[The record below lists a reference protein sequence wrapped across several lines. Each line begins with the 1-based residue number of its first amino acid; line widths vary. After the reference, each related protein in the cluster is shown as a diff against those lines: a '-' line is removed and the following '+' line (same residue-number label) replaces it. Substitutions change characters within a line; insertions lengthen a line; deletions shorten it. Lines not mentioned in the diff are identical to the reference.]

1 MNLDEL
7 LARVIDAGGSDLH
20 LKVASPAMARVD
32 GELRPLEQR
41 LLTDS
46 DLETVLA
53 LVTERT
59 PAKREH
65 FFESGDL
72 DTSYLAEGIGRFRVN
87 GFRQRGSISFAFRFV
102 PKEIPSFDKLGLP
115 EGVGRL
121 AQEHRGLI
129 LVTGATGSGKS
140 TTLASMVNWINKNRA
155 VHIVTI
161 EDPIEFVHDD
171 WASIVNQREVGL
183 DTESFKQALRRVLRQ
198 DPDVIL
204 LGELRDEETAQT
216 ALQAAESGHL
226 VLSTLHTLDAAE
238 TIGRLVEFFPAQKQ
252 MMVRQILAGVLR
264 GVVSQRLIPRADG
277 GRVAAV
283 EVLVNTARIAD
294 LIREPE
300 KTDGITDAIEDG
312 GFHHMQS
319 FSQHLVRLVVD
330 GVVERETAG
339 AAATN
344 THDFEIAVEQAL
356 RSKRVEEA
364 QEHDPE
370 GHDRGQ
376 TPDVTEAEA
385 SDEAPAP
392 GLRLAVT
399 EQ

>member
-7 LARVIDAGGSDLH
+7 LARVIDVGGSDLH
-20 LKVASPAMARVD
+20 LKVASPAMGRVD
-32 GELRPLEQR
+32 GALQPLEQR

-46 DLETVLA
+46 DLETVLM

-65 FFESGDL
+65 FLESGDL
-72 DTSYLAEGIGRFRVN
+72 DTSYLADGIGRFRVN

-102 PKEIPSFDKLGLP
+102 PKEIPSFEKLGLP

-121 AQEHRGLI
+121 AQEQRGLI

-140 TTLASMVNWINKNRA
+140 TTLASMLNWINKNRPL
-155 VHIVTI
+155 HIVTI

-252 MMVRQILAGVLR
+252 LMIRQILAGVLR
-264 GVVSQRLIPRADG
+264 GVVSQRLIPRKEG

-283 EVLVNTARIAD
+283 EVMVNTARIAD

-312 GFHHMQS
+312 AFHHMQS
-319 FSQHLVRLVVD
+319 FSQHLVQLVVD
-330 GVVERETAG
+330 GLVDRETAT

-344 THDFEIAVEQAL
+344 SHDFEIAVEQAL
-356 RSKRVEEA
+356 RQKRVEDA
-364 QEHDPE
+364 NGTGPN
-370 GHDRGQ
+370 GHGRGQ
-376 TPDVTEAEA
+376 TPDVAEEAA
-385 SDEAPAP
+385 SEEESAP

>member
-20 LKVASPAMARVD
+20 LKVASPAMVRVD
-32 GELRPLEQR
+32 GELQPLEQR

-46 DLETVLA
+46 DLETVLL
-53 LVTERT
+53 LVTDRT

-65 FFESGDL
+65 FLEAGDL
-72 DTSYLAEGIGRFRVN
+72 DTSYLADGIGRFRVN

-102 PKEIPSFDKLGLP
+102 PKEIPSFQKLGLP
-115 EGVGRL
+115 AGVAEL
-121 AQEHRGLI
+121 AGVSRGLV

-140 TTLASMVNWINKNRA
+140 TTLASMVNSINKSRRC
-155 VHIVTI
+155 HIVTI

-183 DTESFKQALRRVLRQ
+183 DTESYKQALRRVLRQ

-204 LGELRDEETAQT
+204 LGELRDEESAQT

-226 VLSTLHTLDAAE
+226 VFSTLHTLDAAE

-252 MMVRQILAGVLR
+252 LMIRQILAGVLR
-264 GVVSQRLIPRADG
+264 GVISQRLIPRKDG

-283 EVLVNTARIAD
+283 EVMVNTARIAD

-300 KTDGITDAIEDG
+300 KTDGIVDAIEDG
-312 GFHHMQS
+312 AYHHMQS
-319 FSQHLVRLVVD
+319 FSQHLVGLVLD
-330 GVVERETAG
+330 GVVERETAA

-344 THDFEIAVEQAL
+344 AHDFEIAVEQAL
-356 RSKRVEEA
+356 RRKRVESADSAPQEPA
-364 QEHDPE
+364 QEQQE
-370 GHDRGQ
+370 
-376 TPDVTEAEA
+376 
-385 SDEAPAP
+385 DEPMP
-392 GLRLAVT
+392 GLRLAAS